1 MSESLREQ
9 IAKAIFSHDGEID
22 DWVETTQEIRDVYL
36 GIADSIL
43 PLIRKAVEEIG
54 KPVFYPDF
62 GGESRARGYDLAIEA
77 VLKLLEVE
85 YE

>member
-1 MSESLREQ
+1 MSLRDE
-9 IAKAIFSHDGEID
+9 IAQEIFSHDGEID

-43 PLIRKAVEEIG
+43 PLIRKAVGGI
-54 KPVFYPDF
+54 KNPVPIRRT
-62 GGESRARGYDLAIEA
+62 GEYLGFCEGIKA
-77 VLKLLEVE
+77 VEKLLEVE